1 MENGT
6 QYKGLDGSGEG
17 CTHSKG
23 VSDLSTRAL
32 VMIRVFGVEWVVE
45 SVVVASTTRCEGCLV
60 CDCGTTFS
68 CIMLK
73 FVR

>member
-6 QYKGLDGSGEG
+6 LYKGLDGSGEG
-17 CTHSKG
+17 GTHSKG
-23 VSDLSTRAL
+23 VSDLSARAL
-32 VMIRVFGVEWVVE
+32 VMVE
-45 SVVVASTTRCEGCLV
+45 SAVVASTTRFEGCLV
-60 CDCGTTFS
+60 CDCGMTFS

>member
-6 QYKGLDGSGEG
+6 QYKGLDGSSEG
-17 CTHSKG
+17 GTHSKG
-23 VSDLSTRAL
+23 VSDLSTTAL
-32 VMIRVFGVEWVVE
+32 VMRRVLGVERVVE

-60 CDCGTTFS
+60 CDCGMTLS